1 MNPNPSLP
9 AAPGPTFNLGRALAS
24 LATQPHTFI
33 LKNSVKPNFELRL
46 TFEPQG
52 QVQRSGH
59 RLATYKKTMMTVRDG
74 QAQPAISS
82 ETTVD
87 LTSRAFVSLKVGEHV
102 FTQKMPIAL
111 PEHARVG
118 DRGRCFE
125 MPTTVTWSLAAA
137 PNGLATWALHIQ
149 PQGGQGMETDECY
162 HLNEAGDIVGAVMR
176 TWATQY
182 GAAERAGATPQRKMV
197 EFATG

>member
-1 MNPNPSLP
+1 LTIEFDVISANSHGMRASMTLTCSPKTVP
-9 AAPGPTFNLGRALAS
+9 AQRNKIC
-24 LATQPHTFI
+24 ATQR
-33 LKNSVKPNFELRL
+33 KRN
-46 TFEPQG
+46 
-52 QVQRSGH
+52 
-59 RLATYKKTMMTVRDG
+59 G